1 VTSRLLPPALA
12 LALIWASHARAE
24 DIQRAPFAAPEL
36 AGLLTDTRLV
46 EFSGIAP
53 SVESRRFW
61 AINDGG
67 QAAILWQIN
76 ERGKIQGE
84 MLMSGVTN
92 VDFEDITS
100 FTLAKKNY
108 VAVGDIGDNA
118 AVMPNHNI
126 YVMSDALSPAQA
138 PLWTVRYHYPDGP
151 HDAES
156 LMANAAEGVFYIV
169 NKRVSPPI
177 LYRVPMHPKHDVEV
191 TAERIGALE
200 GIPVADS
207 DVDDESNRVRFA
219 SQPTGAV
226 LGCDGNELLLLTYA
240 SVYRYRKTSKQSWAE
255 ALSGQ
260 TPQALPLPPMVQAEA
275 ITLSKDCRTLYVGGE
290 KIPGAL
296 WRFKRTRK

>member
-1 VTSRLLPPALA
+1 MKNYLLLAALLGA
-12 LALIWASHARAE
+12 NQVLAN

-36 AGLLTDTRLV
+36 AGLLTDNRLV

-53 SVESRRFW
+53 SVTNRRLW

-92 VDFEDITS
+92 IDFEDITS
-100 FTLAKKNY
+100 FTLDKKNY

-118 AVMPNHNI
+118 AVMPSHNI
-126 YVMSDALSPAQA
+126 HVMYDVLSPTQA
-138 PLWTVRYHYPDGP
+138 PVWTVRYRYPDGP

-177 LYRVPMHPKHDVEV
+177 LYRVPMRPKDDVEV

-240 SVYRYRKTSKQSWAE
+240 SVYRYRKSAKQSWAE
-255 ALSGQ
+255 ALKGQ

-275 ITLSKDCRTLYVGGE
+275 ITLSKDCRMLYVGGE

-296 WRFKRTRK
+296 WRFKRARK